1 MVLMNLFAGDG
12 NGDTG
17 NELVDTV
24 GEGEV
29 GTNAES
35 SMETYTLPYVKQLA
49 GENLLQDAGS
59 SSLGF
64 CDNLKGWD
72 GVGGGREVQEE
83 GDVCIPVAD
92 SY

>member
-35 SMETYTLPYVKQLA
+35 SMETYTLPYVK
-49 GENLLQDAGS
+49 
-59 SSLGF
+59 
-64 CDNLKGWD
+64 
-72 GVGGGREVQEE
+72 
-83 GDVCIPVAD
+83 
-92 SY
+92 